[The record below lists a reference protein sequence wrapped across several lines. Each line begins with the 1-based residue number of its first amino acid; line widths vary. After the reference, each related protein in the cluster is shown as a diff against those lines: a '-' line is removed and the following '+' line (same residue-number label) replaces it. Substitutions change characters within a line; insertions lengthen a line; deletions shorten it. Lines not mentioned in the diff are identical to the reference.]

1 MCPVD
6 GTEPSGSFVFKNYSS
21 GDTCRVDCTCVL
33 NLIRIGYHLFWFV
46 TGKTSFNILST
57 HLRKSSSKWKFRLP
71 IVALKWDMPWSCT
84 RIGGG
89 DRFGSV
95 SMVILSV
102 NRHFRI
108 SNLCLPLNRLNVC
121 RKTVARAVQWY
132 LFSQQTNSLSI
143 FNNTLAFSM
152 QCYCYY
158 IKRNEIKA
166 SLMYTGKDPLIILM
180 HMNIFS

>member
-33 NLIRIGYHLFWFV
+33 NLIRIGYNLFLFV

-84 RIGGG
+84 RIGL
-89 DRFGSV
+89 D
-95 SMVILSV
+95 
-102 NRHFRI
+102 
-108 SNLCLPLNRLNVC
+108 PW
-121 RKTVARAVQWY
+121 AW
-132 LFSQQTNSLSI
+132 LFCLSI
-143 FNNTLAFSM
+143 DILEYEIYVCLLTGSM
-152 QCYCYY
+152 CVAKLWQEQCSDICFPSKQTHYQ
-158 IKRNEIKA
+158 
-166 SLMYTGKDPLIILM
+166 SLTIRWPSLCNATVITSNAMK
-180 HMNIFS
+180 